1 MYLQRGG
8 ALVQPLTNKMTPDQ
22 NTPYLSTP
30 DANVPNVGYE
40 VFSPCVA
47 AAM

>member
-1 MYLQRGG
+1 M
-8 ALVQPLTNKMTPDQ
+8 VQPLTNNMMPDQ
-22 NTPYLSTP
+22 NTPQLSTP
-30 DANVPNVGYE
+30 DANALNVGYE